1 MRPWILAF
9 LVLAGCART
18 PESRGVANTVQGVVP
33 AVDDWGPHPGAPLE
47 WWYVSSSAP
56 DTGLAFH
63 VAFFRARIPPEH
75 GVLGLPLR
83 TVLPGAYGI
92 ANLSVT
98 DLRTGERYVRQ
109 RSDIPFGFAKLAGAP
124 LRLGLGPWHLAECG
138 ADGRYVL
145 RVGPLEL
152 TLDAEK
158 PRTVH
163 PPGWSGSAAL
173 GRMAYQSITRL
184 RYEGTW
190 RDRPVAGTAWM
201 DHQWGGQIPLR
212 DARWDWHGLHLD
224 DGTDLM
230 LYDLTDPQG
239 AQRCT
244 QATATDAAGVTRAV
258 SGVRLQPLATWRS
271 PRGHRYVVGW
281 TAEIDGETLTIRPL
295 SLAEE
300 VSGLLGVPYWEG
312 PVVVHGR
319 FRGRDVRGVGMGEHL
334 PWPPGRP
341 VAPELGRHRSAR

>member
-1 MRPWILAF
+1 M
-9 LVLAGCART
+9 
-18 PESRGVANTVQGVVP
+18 
-33 AVDDWGPHPGAPLE
+33 
-47 WWYVSSSAP
+47 
-56 DTGLAFH
+56 
-63 VAFFRARIPPEH
+63 AFFRARIPPEC
-75 GVLGLPLR
+75 GVLGIPWR
-83 TVLPGAYGI
+83 TVLPGAYAI
-92 ANLSVT
+92 VNVSVT

-109 RSDIPFGFAKLAGAP
+109 RSDLPFASGRLEGDP

-145 RVGPLEL
+145 RVGPLDL
-152 TLDAEK
+152 TLHAEK

-163 PPGWSGSAAL
+163 PPGWSGNAAL

-201 DHQWGGQIPLR
+201 DHQWGRQIPLR

-239 AQRCT
+239 ADRCT
-244 QATATDAAGVTRAV
+244 LATATDAAGVTRALP
-258 SGVRLQPLATWRS
+258 GVRLVPLATWAS

-295 SLAEE
+295 SLSEE

-312 PVVVHGR
+312 PVMVEGR
-319 FRGRDVRGVGMGEHL
+319 FRGREVRGVGMGEHL
-334 PWPPGRP
+334 PWPARVPS
-341 VAPELGRHRSAR
+341 APAVTESQPSRR